1 MTFKK
6 PSSPKPTE
14 AELAILNAL
23 WKLGPSTVRAVHEE
37 LNQNQEQ
44 ESGYTTTLKMLQI
57 MTEKGLVK
65 RDESQRSHVY
75 EPLFTEQQ
83 VQRQLVGHLLDRAF
97 GGSAKK
103 LVMQALSGKKA
114 SREEI
119 AEIRKLLDEMEK
131 GSK

>member
-6 PSSPKPTE
+6 MTPPKPTE

-37 LNQNQEQ
+37 LNQTQ

-75 EPLFTEQQ
+75 EPMFSEQHI
-83 VQRQLVGHLLDRAF
+83 QRQLVGHLLDRAF
-97 GGSAKK
+97 GGSAQK